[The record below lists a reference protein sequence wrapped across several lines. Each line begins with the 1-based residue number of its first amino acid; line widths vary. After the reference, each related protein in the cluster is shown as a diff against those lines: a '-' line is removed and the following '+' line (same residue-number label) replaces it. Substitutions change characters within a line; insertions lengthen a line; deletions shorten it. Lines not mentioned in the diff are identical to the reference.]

1 MVFSP
6 PLKKTVVQNS
16 TIKEGNS
23 VDVVQGSINDMMK
36 TARILEQ
43 RKYSTRSPEVLMRDK
58 LMLDKIYSRLSI
70 LGY

>member
-6 PLKKTVVQNS
+6 PLKKTIVQNS